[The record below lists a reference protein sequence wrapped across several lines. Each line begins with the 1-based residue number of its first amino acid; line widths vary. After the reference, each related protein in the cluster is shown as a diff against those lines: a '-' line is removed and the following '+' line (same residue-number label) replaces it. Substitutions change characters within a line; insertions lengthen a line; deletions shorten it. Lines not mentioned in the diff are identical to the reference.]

1 MRTRFSVVVM
11 GKAMTNPVHQP
22 DDQAQRATLS
32 VVVMG
37 TVRMNH
43 VHQAQRGHGH
53 EVSEDGH

>member
-1 MRTRFSVVVM
+1 MCTRFSVVVM
-11 GKAMTNPVHQP
+11 WTAMTNPVHQP

-53 EVSEDGH
+53 